1 MLRHFRSV
9 YFITEINKTM
19 KPKFTLDRKDRS
31 DFRSMEKF
39 EGKLFVN
46 WIAANLAQDN
56 YLKIML
62 TEQVRISVSRD

>member
-1 MLRHFRSV
+1 
-9 YFITEINKTM
+9 M

-62 TEQVRISVSRD
+62 TEQVRVSVSRD